1 MKIALKRSCI
11 YSLFQ
16 KPVDCEKMPMSGL
29 MPRTEKT
36 TEVGTMLREAEDL
49 AKSLWNVI
57 NTVVKSMEQPHLKAK
72 REQIKVINESIRQ
85 LADKNVP
92 VPEDL
97 DTLKNSLSDE
107 VEKADKDQLVLF
119 FLREQLSQMLTKI
132 EAQVGLH
139 QANREGKT
147 LEDL

>member
-1 MKIALKRSCI
+1 M
-11 YSLFQ
+11 
-16 KPVDCEKMPMSGL
+16 
-29 MPRTEKT
+29 
-36 TEVGTMLREAEDL
+36 TEVGAMQREAEDL

-85 LADKNVP
+85 LTDKNVP

-97 DTLKNSLSDE
+97 NTLMNSLSDE

-119 FLREQLSQMLTKI
+119 FLREQLSQMLAKI